1 MLTISL
7 RLCMANKR
15 TEKAQFFCFLYENR
29 NAIFFLFSFER
40 TFLQFC
46 FFTNNFG
53 QSKPRYLK
61 RGLPCDIVNITWSPG
76 VHSKKGSLTV
86 MDHRISHLT
95 QVPACDIIP
104 EHVPIT
110 QIIIFY
116 SRQEVVCDW
125 RTHLQT
131 IVQFKKGYTTMSP

>member
-1 MLTISL
+1 M
-7 RLCMANKR
+7 K
-15 TEKAQFFCFLYENR
+15 TEMQ
-29 NAIFFLFSFER
+29 FFLFSFER

-46 FFTNNFG
+46 FFTNDFG

-61 RGLPCDIVNITWSPG
+61 RGLPCDIVNITWPPG

-86 MDHRISHLT
+86 MDHRISRLT

-104 EHVPIT
+104 EHFPIT

-116 SRQEVVCDW
+116 SRQEVVCD
-125 RTHLQT
+125 
-131 IVQFKKGYTTMSP
+131 